1 MLTRWGIR
9 LGSSLAGI
17 AAGLLLASIL
27 LSDLSLGLTAL
38 VEATLIFFGVH
49 FVVQV
54 IALRTLVRQP
64 SVALA
69 GLLAL
74 ASTVVA
80 LMIVNGIVSGMK
92 IHGIETYIGT
102 ALIVWVAMASA
113 DILAGRKLRELRHE
127 AN

>member
-17 AAGLLLASIL
+17 AAGLLVASVL
-27 LSDLSLGLTAL
+27 LSGLSVSITAL

-64 SVALA
+64 SVPLA

-80 LMIVNGIVSGMK
+80 LLIVNAIVNGMK
-92 IHGIETYIGT
+92 IRGIETYIGA
-102 ALIVWVAMASA
+102 ALIVWLGMAGA
-113 DILAGRKLRELRHE
+113 DVLAGRKLRELRHQDS
-127 AN
+127 